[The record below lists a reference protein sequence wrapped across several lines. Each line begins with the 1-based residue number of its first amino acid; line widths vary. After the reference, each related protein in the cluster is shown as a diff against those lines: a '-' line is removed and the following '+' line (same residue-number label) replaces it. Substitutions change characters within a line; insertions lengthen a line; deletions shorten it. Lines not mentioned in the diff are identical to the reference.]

1 MKLWPNADQLP
12 DFLPAE
18 SMLPRWGCNRGG
30 SLKFDLDEC
39 TLRLQSFDQVSYWSL
54 HHATPPSVVPYTDS
68 FPAKKS
74 L

>member
-18 SMLPRWGCNRGG
+18 SMLPRWGCRGG

-39 TLRLQSFDQVSYWSL
+39 TLRLQSFDQESY
-54 HHATPPSVVPYTDS
+54 
-68 FPAKKS
+68 
-74 L
+74 

>member
-18 SMLPRWGCNRGG
+18 SMLPRWGCGG

-54 HHATPPSVVPYTDS
+54 HHSTRLIVVPYTDS